1 MPGPRTSSQPHVS
14 LIRRSPR
21 NLFACPF
28 AKIYCVKCDIKFT
41 FEGPG
46 KINGRGCFVQLFTSR
61 AIGPALLLGLAFTGA
76 SLMTSVSAKELST
89 VTSSVRKDNETKWTP
104 ERIRAATPTPPEDI
118 PITARGP
125 VAPQRTINIVLS
137 LNVCDPGAARFAVG
151 QAATPS
157 LIESI
162 RQRSNAQFV
171 RVLPTGA
178 GATRDYIANRINI
191 QLDEANRIV
200 DIRCG

>member
-1 MPGPRTSSQPHVS
+1 MWYKV
-14 LIRRSPR
+14 
-21 NLFACPF
+21 
-28 AKIYCVKCDIKFT
+28 Y
-41 FEGPG
+41 FERPG
-46 KINGRGCFVQLFTSR
+46 KINGRGCFVQLFMSR

-76 SLMTSVSAKELST
+76 SHMTSVSAMELSAA
-89 VTSSVRKDNETKWTP
+89 TSLVRKNNETKWTP
-104 ERIRAATPTPPEDI
+104 ERMRAATPTPTLEDI
-118 PITARGP
+118 PITVRGP

-162 RQRSNAQFV
+162 RQRSNAQLV
-171 RVLPTGA
+171 RVLPKGA
-178 GATRDYIANRINI
+178 GATREYIADRINI
-191 QLDEANRIV
+191 QLDGANRIV